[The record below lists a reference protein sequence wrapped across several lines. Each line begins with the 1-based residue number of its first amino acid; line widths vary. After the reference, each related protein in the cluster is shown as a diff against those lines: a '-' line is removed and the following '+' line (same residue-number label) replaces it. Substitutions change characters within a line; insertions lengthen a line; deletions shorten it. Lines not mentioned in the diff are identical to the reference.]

1 MLKSFLSVIVI
12 NIFTVICVSQSTR
25 INGIIK
31 DVTTNTSIDFANVVI
46 LNPVD
51 SSYVNFGFS
60 DDAGHFSIEITDTL
74 TTFILNLSKLGYE
87 DLRDTINYSKNNTAK
102 LYWLKVSPI
111 LLNEIIIND
120 KAPKAISRND
130 TTIIDAKQFATGDER
145 KMEDILKKL
154 PGIEVDDK
162 GRIKYNNKVITK
174 VLFEGDNLLG
184 SDYTV
189 GTKNISSE
197 VVDKVEVIDN
207 FITNPLLKG
216 IIQSDEMVVNIRVDE
231 KFKYDISGSVE
242 LGLGA
247 DTSQTRYLGNIYLF
261 NLGRKTKSLLVH
273 NTNNV
278 RHNAGDINS
287 YDYEQKNVE
296 FNKYILS
303 DFYAEQSLLQKQIG
317 RGSQYLN
324 DVFLNNGIKSLSRIS
339 MIHPLSEKLKINSS
353 ANVFYEND
361 INKEN
366 ENTVFFQGAD
376 TLKVLNSLY
385 NDHKL
390 LSQKYD
396 AATEYID
403 VSNGLSIN
411 TKSIFIVS
419 RNNYLSDINRSN
431 LKLSQEN
438 HLANFKLFNT
448 VDIFKKIGTSLIE
461 FYTDIKWNSLDEEAT
476 YLNPYFEP
484 EFDQRV
490 LNQGINSRTKNFL
503 TFIKLLNRKNI
514 NYDISLGYQYSLRN
528 LNTNLENNNK
538 EPISST
544 SKNSLDRMDNDF
556 FTEIYHFNKIKN
568 WLYTFKSTFF
578 YSALKGVSSSPYFTK
593 NFNFNSE
600 FELPQWWK
608 ISFKAVYDEKLTSL
622 DRGLINPIFTDLQ
635 TKFKG
640 NMLINKPINKELTL
654 SVNKKNDFKGYYLGF
669 YTSYSA
675 SIGDFGD
682 QFNFDPSFVFT
693 KTLFWPAET
702 QNFVA
707 GSRFNLILDK
717 IKSKF
722 TLSTSYNVNKGNNA
736 VNEVERL
743 YTLRGINIHF
753 EYFLTLTK
761 FNIKMLYSNRNSEYS
776 INSSNAVI
784 KNMTEK
790 LEIKPV
796 FNFGKKINLV
806 SIFTFNKF
814 INELNTNI
822 FITSELAIDYK
833 IKYKSLSNINLK
845 VINPFNTKKYNLNYV
860 NDYSLQ
866 NISLLGAS
874 RFIYATCTFDL

>member
-1 MLKSFLSVIVI
+1 M
-12 NIFTVICVSQSTR
+12 
-25 INGIIK
+25 
-31 DVTTNTSIDFANVVI
+31 
-46 LNPVD
+46 
-51 SSYVNFGFS
+51 
-60 DDAGHFSIEITDTL
+60 
-74 TTFILNLSKLGYE
+74 
-87 DLRDTINYSKNNTAK
+87 
-102 LYWLKVSPI
+102 
-111 LLNEIIIND
+111 
-120 KAPKAISRND
+120 
-130 TTIIDAKQFATGDER
+130 
-145 KMEDILKKL
+145 
-154 PGIEVDDK
+154 
-162 GRIKYNNKVITK
+162 
-174 VLFEGDNLLG
+174 G

-296 FNKYILS
+296 FNKYIHS

-448 VDIFKKIGTSLIE
+448 VDIFK
-461 FYTDIKWNSLDEEAT
+461 
-476 YLNPYFEP
+476 
-484 EFDQRV
+484 
-490 LNQGINSRTKNFL
+490 
-503 TFIKLLNRKNI
+503 
-514 NYDISLGYQYSLRN
+514 
-528 LNTNLENNNK
+528 
-538 EPISST
+538 
-544 SKNSLDRMDNDF
+544 
-556 FTEIYHFNKIKN
+556 
-568 WLYTFKSTFF
+568 
-578 YSALKGVSSSPYFTK
+578 
-593 NFNFNSE
+593 
-600 FELPQWWK
+600 
-608 ISFKAVYDEKLTSL
+608 
-622 DRGLINPIFTDLQ
+622 
-635 TKFKG
+635 
-640 NMLINKPINKELTL
+640 
-654 SVNKKNDFKGYYLGF
+654 
-669 YTSYSA
+669 
-675 SIGDFGD
+675 
-682 QFNFDPSFVFT
+682 
-693 KTLFWPAET
+693 
-702 QNFVA
+702 
-707 GSRFNLILDK
+707 
-717 IKSKF
+717 
-722 TLSTSYNVNKGNNA
+722 
-736 VNEVERL
+736 RL
-743 YTLRGINIHF
+743 VQ
-753 EYFLTLTK
+753 
-761 FNIKMLYSNRNSEYS
+761 
-776 INSSNAVI
+776 A
-784 KNMTEK
+784 
-790 LEIKPV
+790 
-796 FNFGKKINLV
+796 
-806 SIFTFNKF
+806 
-814 INELNTNI
+814 
-822 FITSELAIDYK
+822 
-833 IKYKSLSNINLK
+833 
-845 VINPFNTKKYNLNYV
+845 
-860 NDYSLQ
+860 
-866 NISLLGAS
+866 
-874 RFIYATCTFDL
+874 